1 MPKASALGFAS
12 RGEWREWLASNHGS
26 SGGAWLLIHKKGS
39 SRRGLRY
46 EEAVEEAL
54 CFGWIDSRV
63 RAHDADRF
71 VQWFSP
77 RKGGSTWSETNRRRV
92 GRLTRRGLM
101 TEAGLRRV
109 RAARRDGSWDTLPD
123 RDEDPEPGADL
134 LEALRAEPAAWRGWG
149 SFAPTYRKMYIY
161 WVDDAKRPQ
170 TRERRIVEVVRR
182 SRDGRKPGML

>member
-77 RKGGSTWSETNRRRV
+77 RKEGSV
-92 GRLTRRGLM
+92 FRRGDVNGSGALDISDAVYLLFWQFVG
-101 TEAGLRRV
+101 AG
-109 RAARRDGSWDTLPD
+109 
-123 RDEDPEPGADL
+123 DPGC
-134 LEALRAEPAAWRGWG
+134 LEAADADGNGVHDITDVTFLLMYLFLGGELPPAPGPG
-149 SFAPTYRKMYIY
+149 ECGLDPVPTFGCASYT
-161 WVDDAKRPQ
+161 AC
-170 TRERRIVEVVRR
+170 
-182 SRDGRKPGML
+182 